1 MEQNSFQAQ
10 LRSGLEFSPQQ
21 HQGKPYVVVK
31 DSVTGR
37 YFRFTESQAA
47 ILDLLRD
54 PIDAETLAARASE
67 KIGARI
73 PVTTIEGF
81 LKSLEEK
88 CLLETPSVREKLAG
102 LAKRKLDDEG
112 FPTGSWRR
120 SIPKRSS
127 NGYRPARNGHS
138 RQAFTFSACL
148 RSSWDSC

>member
-54 PIDAETLAARASE
+54 PIDSAALAAA
-67 KIGARI
+67 
-73 PVTTIEGF
+73 VDQTITLVYSGV
-81 LKSLEEK
+81 KW
-88 CLLETPSVREKLAG
+88 REV
-102 LAKRKLDDEG
+102 
-112 FPTGSWRR
+112 SR
-120 SIPKRSS
+120 SA
-127 NGYRPARNGHS
+127 N
-138 RQAFTFSACL
+138 
-148 RSSWDSC
+148 